1 MKKKITVLGS
11 GLVGSAMIRD
21 LISTGE
27 FALVAIDKDQ
37 QRLESLGRHPDLEVR
52 NADLQAE
59 PYPSIHFSDA
69 AIILNAVPGHMGNR
83 MVEKALL
90 AGKDV
95 VDIAFSPEDPRDLH
109 LTALEN
115 GATLITDM
123 GVAPGMSHVLAGHAA
138 SIMDEVEELVIMVGG
153 LPVERT
159 WPWEYKAVFSPA
171 DVLEEYTRPARFV
184 RDGQIISKPAL
195 SEQELVQFDPVG
207 TLEAF
212 NSDGLRSLLFSIPVK
227 NMVEKTLRYPGHA
240 RLMEVL
246 RHSGFLNPAPLD
258 PANSLISPLSL
269 TSTLLFQQWKLEPG
283 EQDITMMRVT
293 ARGFKSGQSIS
304 YRADLYDTY
313 DPIKGIHSMARTTGY
328 AATSAVRL
336 LSNDPS
342 LPKGLIL
349 PEHLG
354 QHPEWR
360 AFLLADQ
367 ARHGIN
373 YDISIG

>member
-1 MKKKITVLGS
+1 MKKNITVLGS
-11 GLVGSAMIRD
+11 GLVGAAMIRD

-27 FALVAIDKDQ
+27 FTVVAIDKDQ
-37 QRLESLGRHPDLEVR
+37 QRLENLGRHPDLEVR

-59 PYPSIHFSDA
+59 PYPSIFFSDA
-69 AIILNAVPGHMGNR
+69 TIILNAVPGHMGNR

-212 NSDGLRSLLFSIPVK
+212 NSDGLRSLLFSIPAK

-246 RHSGFLNPAPLD
+246 RHGGFFNTLPIDLGTTH
-258 PANSLISPLSL
+258 ISPLSL
-269 TSTLLFQQWKLEPG
+269 SSTLLFQQWKLEPG
-283 EQDITMMRVT
+283 EQDITLMRVT
-293 ARGFKSGQSIS
+293 ARGTRSGRPVY

-313 DPIKGIHSMARTTGY
+313 DPVIGIHSMARTTGY